1 MNEFLHMGGYAA
13 YVWPSFG
20 VTALLMVAEPIL
32 LRRRKVDI
40 LRRIRRLMR
49 MNETRQQ

>member
-1 MNEFLHMGGYAA
+1 MIEFLNMGGYAA

-20 VTALLMVAEPIL
+20 VTALLMVAEPL
-32 LRRRKVDI
+32 LLGRRRAEV

-49 MNETRQQ
+49 MNEARQS